1 VVTGARKQEVLK
13 ARWENVDLDR
23 LLLTVLQAKNGWV
36 RHVPLSPVAA
46 HIVRQQLLRRPADS
60 PHVFPSDRRPGRAL
74 ENLRG
79 AWERA
84 KLAAGLPGELRIH
97 DLRHSFA
104 SALANAGTPLYEIGT
119 VLGHTQLST
128 TTRYAH
134 HAPQRL
140 VATAATAERAWNLLP
155 APEPADHPA

>member
-1 VVTGARKQEVLK
+1 
-13 ARWENVDLDR
+13 
-23 LLLTVLQAKNGWV
+23 
-36 RHVPLSPVAA
+36 
-46 HIVRQQLLRRPADS
+46 
-60 PHVFPSDRRPGRAL
+60 L
-74 ENLRG
+74 EDLRG

-84 KLAAGLPGELRIH
+84 KRASGLPADFRIH

-119 VLGHTQLST
+119 VLGHLQLST

-140 VATAATAERAWNLLP
+140 VETASTAARAWDLLP
-155 APEPADHPA
+155 DPVDGDANSD

>member
-1 VVTGARKQEVLK
+1 MACASPRTSSGSSSCADPPTAR
-13 ARWENVDLDR
+13 
-23 LLLTVLQAKNGWV
+23 T
-36 RHVPLSPVAA
+36 S
-46 HIVRQQLLRRPADS
+46 S
-60 PHVFPSDRRPGRAL
+60 PSDRRPGRAL

-84 KLAAGLPGELRIH
+84 KLAAGLPAELRIH

-140 VATAATAERAWNLLP
+140 VQTAATAERAWNLLP
-155 APEPADHPA
+155 VPEPADHPG

>member
-1 VVTGARKQEVLK
+1 M
-13 ARWENVDLDR
+13 
-23 LLLTVLQAKNGWV
+23 
-36 RHVPLSPVAA
+36 
-46 HIVRQQLLRRPADS
+46 RQQLLRRPADS

-84 KLAAGLPGELRIH
+84 KLAAGLPGELRLH

-104 SALANAGTPLYEIGT
+104 SALANAGTHLFEICT

-140 VATAATAERAWNLLP
+140 
-155 APEPADHPA
+155 EPAAGARAG